1 MPKRCSIFSKNVI
14 NKIHFDNAFLT
25 KQINLI
31 PTEINKWPN
40 RYEKYIIQKNEKR
53 KSYDQASE
61 KSKSVS

>member
-1 MPKRCSIFSKNVI
+1 MKMPKRCSIFSKNVI

-40 RYEKYIIQKNEKR
+40 QFEIQH
-53 KSYDQASE
+53 SE
-61 KSKSVS
+61 K